1 MKLINYQ
8 YKYNKYKSKYL
19 NLKKNIKQYAGTKV
33 KPTKHSKPITHF
45 KLEQKEELRAVGTS
59 VYDVQKKPPTLD
71 DEESYE
77 PHVSVHSI
85 SHTIKKPESGKLKK
99 PESGKKKPEST
110 QLQKDT
116 SAESFTNNPES
127 TTTRH
132 ESATTCPESN
142 TNTNNTT
149 QESFKSES

>member
-33 KPTKHSKPITHF
+33 KPTKHSKPIKHFKHF
-45 KLEQKEELRAVGTS
+45 KLEKQEELRAVGTS
-59 VYDVQKKPPTLD
+59 VYDAQKKPPTLD

-85 SHTIKKPESGKLKK
+85 KHTIKKPESGKL
-99 PESGKKKPEST
+99 KKPEST

-127 TTTRH
+127 TTTCH
-132 ESATTCPESN
+132 QSATTCPESN